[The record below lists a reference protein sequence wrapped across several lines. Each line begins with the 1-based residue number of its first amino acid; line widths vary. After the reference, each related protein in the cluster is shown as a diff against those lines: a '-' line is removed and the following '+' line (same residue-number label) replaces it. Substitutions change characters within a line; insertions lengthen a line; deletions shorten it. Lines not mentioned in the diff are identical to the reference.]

1 MMELEKTRAEL
12 LVKRT
17 KHENKVA
24 ELKARK
30 ENCDQA
36 IQLRKEK
43 EQKSR
48 EEELK
53 FLKYQESHLQKF
65 KKQISDK

>member
-1 MMELEKTRAEL
+1 MRKQLQAEAGMQELEKTKAEL
-12 LVKRT
+12 LIKRT

-30 ENCDQA
+30 ENCEQS

-53 FLKYQESHLQKF
+53 FLKY
-65 KKQISDK
+65 

>member
-1 MMELEKTRAEL
+1 MMELEKAKADL

-30 ENCDQA
+30 EACDQA
-36 IQLRKEK
+36 IVLRKEK
-43 EQKSR
+43 EAKAR
-48 EEELK
+48 DEEIK
-53 FLKYQESHLQKF
+53 FLKY
-65 KKQISDK
+65 

>member
-1 MMELEKTRAEL
+1 MEEL
-12 LVKRT
+12 KVKRT

-30 ENCDQA
+30 ENVETKNA
-36 IQLRKEK
+36 LRREK
-43 EQKSR
+43 EQRQR
-48 EEELK
+48 EDQLK

-65 KKQISDK
+65 KKQISDTWTGKSK